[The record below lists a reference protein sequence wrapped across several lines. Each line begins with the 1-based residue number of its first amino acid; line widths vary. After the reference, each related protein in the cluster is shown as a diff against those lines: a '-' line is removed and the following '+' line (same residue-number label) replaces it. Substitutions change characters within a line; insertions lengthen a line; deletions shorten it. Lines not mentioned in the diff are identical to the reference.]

1 MRKSPMNQK
10 LKITKY
16 TAEQLGLDTSDK
28 CLNQL
33 IQLWWQNTRLKDK
46 GGLGLTEQGFS
57 CLKQADIKCHRVE
70 FSESMYINNSLLLWI
85 DRNIDCPFYI
95 TPKEIYLFGER
106 MAIQLV
112 LFSGNIQKMQR
123 AQKRFAEKQE
133 NS

>member
-1 MRKSPMNQK
+1 MNQK
-10 LKITKY
+10 LKITKAA
-16 TAEQLGLDTSDK
+16 AEQLGLDTTDTYLK
-28 CLNQL
+28 QL
-33 IQLWWQNTRLKDK
+33 VQIWWQNTRLKEK
-46 GGLGLTEQGFS
+46 GGLGLTEQGFNS
-57 CLKQADIKCHRVE
+57 LKQADIRCHRVE
-70 FSESMYINNSLLLWI
+70 FTESMYINNALLLWI

-95 TPKEIYLFGER
+95 TPNEIYLFGER